1 MTNTDFIW
9 MRHAKHLTLE
19 STTPLPSISELAH
32 SLSQINRWTGW
43 ADYPISVAQHS
54 VFVSLLVRPE
64 LALHGLLH
72 DAHECLTGD
81 INTPVKRWLKSRRLE
96 QLETLF
102 DTARIA
108 AFGVRA
114 LDEGEQAELK
124 LADLF
129 AAYEEAR
136 IAVSVPVEELN
147 EHFGDPAHPPVQAML
162 ARLPAPASVL
172 LTELSWRE
180 AREAFVRRHEA
191 LTGAA

>member
-1 MTNTDFIW
+1 M
-9 MRHAKHLTLE
+9 
-19 STTPLPSISELAH
+19 
-32 SLSQINRWTGW
+32 
-43 ADYPISVAQHS
+43 
-54 VFVSLLVRPE
+54 
-64 LALHGLLH
+64 
-72 DAHECLTGD
+72 
-81 INTPVKRWLKSRRLE
+81 
-96 QLETLF
+96 
-102 DTARIA
+102 
-108 AFGVRA
+108 
-114 LDEGEQAELK
+114 DEGEQAELK